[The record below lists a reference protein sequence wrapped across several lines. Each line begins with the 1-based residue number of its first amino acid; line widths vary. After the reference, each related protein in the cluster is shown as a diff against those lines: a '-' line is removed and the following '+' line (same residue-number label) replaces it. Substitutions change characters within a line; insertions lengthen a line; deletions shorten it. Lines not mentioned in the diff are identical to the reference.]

1 MPGTTGTKL
10 AYFTG
15 GALIGGLLVGGVL
28 STIGSGGDDEER
40 PPIIV
45 RGGSI
50 VFESGDKNTTKPKE
64 KKGKKWTP
72 AGNDWQPDQAHGIP
86 VSDLTIAI
94 RGGNQGSCPALDR
107 VPGNPPA
114 APAEITVTYRVGQT
128 ESSFKI
134 TTTPQKNNLN
144 KYVTTIV
151 GTGMRQ
157 ENDTTDNPQLVFGN
171 HGEGEIS
178 RVQFRGQSG
187 NVNCQGPITSLKVW
201 QDK

>member
-1 MPGTTGTKL
+1 MPGTTGTKI
-10 AYFTG
+10 AYLTAGAVIGGVLVG
-15 GALIGGLLVGGVL
+15 GAL
-28 STIGSGGDDEER
+28 STLGTSADDEER

-45 RGGSI
+45 KGGSI
-50 VFESGDKNTTKPKE
+50 IFESGDRNSNKPKE
-64 KKGKKWTP
+64 KKGKKWAPT
-72 AGNDWQPDQAHGIP
+72 GSDWQPDQTHGIP

-94 RGGNQGSCPALDR
+94 RGGNPGSCPVLDR
-107 VPGNPPA
+107 VPGNPPS
-114 APAEITVTYRVGQT
+114 APAEITVTYKVGQT

-144 KYVTTIV
+144 KYVPTIV